1 MKKLILVSFCK
12 DLSKQQLEKLFN
24 KLNEAANEVLG
35 EKTIVRITDEVD
47 KIEDEIESFRCTEN
61 QMKDLF
67 LYLQTYSSFDKI
79 IKDSLSH
86 TVSLKSHLTNLNW
99 VIELKRKYKAD
110 IEIRIKQSKDFNN
123 VCESLVFE
131 KPEFLLE
138 ILKKM

>member
-35 EKTIVRITDEVD
+35 GKTIVRITDEVD

-86 TVSLKSHLTNLNW
+86 PVNLKSHLTNLNW

-110 IEIRIKQSKDFNN
+110 IEIRIKQSKDFSN
-123 VCESLVFE
+123 VCKSLIFE
-131 KPEFLLE
+131 KPELLLE

>member
-12 DLSKQQLEKLFN
+12 GLSKQELEKLFN

-35 EKTIVRITDEVD
+35 EKTIVRITDEID

-61 QMKDLF
+61 KMKYLF

-86 TVSLKSHLTNLNW
+86 TVSLKSHLNSLNW

-110 IEIRIKQSKDFNN
+110 IEIRIKQSKDFSN